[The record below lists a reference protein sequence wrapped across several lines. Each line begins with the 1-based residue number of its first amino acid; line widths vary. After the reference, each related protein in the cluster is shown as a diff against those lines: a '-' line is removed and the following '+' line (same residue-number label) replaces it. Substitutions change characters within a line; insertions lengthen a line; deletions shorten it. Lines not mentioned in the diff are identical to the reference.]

1 MQVETLGILLTL
13 GLLGCGMPD
22 SPAVPTPDPATPRP
36 SLATPTPKPSLL
48 GDGKTVRETLGNQKM
63 VLVLPQNYQ
72 SGQEKLPLVIFFHGY
87 TMDENQVLER
97 TTFPRA
103 IAREGWLLASSSLAG
118 PTHWGN
124 PKALEMHDEMV
135 DYLLQKYRVDP
146 EKLFFVGFSM
156 GGGTALLAGIQAKVK
171 PRAIASSQGWTD
183 LSELLNGQYGTP
195 IQWAYNGY
203 QMGNSN
209 LVTQAEKLKGIPI
222 YLEHGR
228 FDSDVPPTQ
237 SEALHKAFEALE
249 IPHTY
254 RVFSGSHSES
264 NIGVDEILKF
274 FRLTFAPPQP

>member
-1 MQVETLGILLTL
+1 MRVETLGILLTL
-13 GLLGCGMPD
+13 GLLGCGMPE
-22 SPAVPTPDPATPRP
+22 SPPVPTPDPATPRP
-36 SLATPTPKPSLL
+36 VTATPTPKPAVL
-48 GDGKTVRETLGNQKM
+48 GEGKTVRETLGSQKL

-72 SGQEKLPLVIFFHGY
+72 TGEEKLPLVIFFHGY

-103 IAREGWLLASSSLAG
+103 VAREGWILASSSLAG

-124 PKALEMHDEMV
+124 PKAIELHDAMV
-135 DYLLQKYRVDP
+135 DHLLQRYRIDP
-146 EKLFFVGFSM
+146 DKICFVGFSM
-156 GGGTALLAGIQAKVK
+156 GAGTALLAGIQGKVK
-171 PRAIASSQGWTD
+171 PRAIASSQGWSNLSD
-183 LSELLNGQYGTP
+183 LLSGQYGTP

-203 QMGNSN
+203 QMSDSSIIS
-209 LVTQAEKLKGIPI
+209 QAEKLKGIPL

-228 FDSDVPPTQ
+228 FDSDVPIAQTETLHQ
-237 SEALHKAFEALE
+237 TLDALG

-254 RVFSGSHSES
+254 RVFSGGHSES